1 MAMRKKNKAE
11 TNSAQAVREY
21 AERWKR
27 VNAFQA
33 EEQRNLTI
41 EERIRQFFALLA
53 LAKKMGWRTSTEADI
68 AEVRARWL
76 RLYKA
81 YGV

>member
-1 MAMRKKNKAE
+1 MKKLDPAHAD
-11 TNSAQAVREY
+11 TVREY

-33 EEQRNLTI
+33 EEQRKLTV
-41 EERIRQFFALLA
+41 EQRLQQFFSLRA
-53 LAKKMGWRTSTEADI
+53 LAKEMGWRTSTDAEI
-68 AEVRARWL
+68 LEVRARWL